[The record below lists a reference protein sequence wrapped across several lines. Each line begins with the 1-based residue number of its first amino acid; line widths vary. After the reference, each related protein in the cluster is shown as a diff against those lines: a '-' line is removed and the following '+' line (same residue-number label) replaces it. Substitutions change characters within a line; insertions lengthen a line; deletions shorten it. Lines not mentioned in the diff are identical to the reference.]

1 MLIAP
6 FIIIILQLGCCLYSI
21 VFYLLNIKKGYY
33 VIKFTHFA
41 ERRPNMIS
49 KKLAIEVLNE
59 ALATGADYAEIF
71 YEDSHS
77 YSLSIENGKVETSSS
92 NIMNGVGLRL
102 LRNNQCVYGYTNE
115 LTRKGLVSLA
125 QSLRS
130 SFHDERKI
138 TVTKLDYTNVKNR
151 NPIKQSYDDISRE
164 EKIALVK
171 EGLEEIQKRNDPR
184 LVRYIGSFAD
194 NHRFVAIFNSK
205 EKWFKRD
212 TEFGRLAYM
221 VIAADQNGFETAFNG
236 PGCQSDISFFREKIN
251 VKELANKTADTA
263 LMMLTAKECPSGKM
277 PVVIGNGWGG
287 VLFHESCGHPLEA
300 SAIAKGLSC
309 FTGKHGDMVASPL
322 VSAVDDST
330 IPSAW
335 GSIDIDDEGNP
346 GTKRLLIKNGKL
358 NDYMI
363 DDFNGRRMNREGNGA
378 CRRQNYKFCP
388 TSRMSNTY
396 ICNGK
401 STPEEIIKATKLG
414 LYTVGFNGG
423 SVDPTTGEF
432 NFGCSEAYIIRD
444 GKICEPVKGAT
455 LIGHGDEIL
464 KHIDMVGNDLELA
477 QGMCGAG
484 SGSIRTNVGQPT
496 LRVSE
501 ITVGGRGGELK

>member
-1 MLIAP
+1 
-6 FIIIILQLGCCLYSI
+6 
-21 VFYLLNIKKGYY
+21 
-33 VIKFTHFA
+33 
-41 ERRPNMIS
+41 MIS
-49 KKLAIEVLNE
+49 KKLAIDVLNE

-77 YSLSIENGKVETSSS
+77 YSLSVENGKVETSSS
-92 NIMNGVGLRL
+92 NLMNGVGLRL
-102 LRNNQCVYGYTNE
+102 LKENQTVYGYTND
-115 LTRKGLVSLA
+115 LTKKGLISLA

-130 SFHDERKI
+130 SFKGERQI
-138 TVTKLDYTNVKNR
+138 TVNKLDMIRVKNR
-151 NPIKQSYDDISRE
+151 NPITKSYDSISRE

-171 EGLEEIQKRNDPR
+171 EGIEEIEALKDPR
-184 LVRYIGSFAD
+184 IVRYIGSFGD
-194 NHRFVAIFNSK
+194 VHRSVAIFNSK

-221 VIAADQNGFETAFNG
+221 IVAADQNGFETAFEG
-236 PGCQSDISFFREKIN
+236 PGCQQSIDYFRTT
-251 VKELANKTADTA
+251 VKAREVAKKAAKTA
-263 LMMLTAKECPSGKM
+263 LMMLEAKECPSGKM

-300 SAIAKGLSC
+300 SAISRGLSC
-309 FTGKHGDMVASPL
+309 FTGKEGEMIASPI

-330 IPSAW
+330 IPQAW

-358 NDYMI
+358 VDYMI
-363 DDFNGRRMNREGNGA
+363 DDYNGRRMNRQGNGA
-378 CRRQNYKFCP
+378 CRRQNYKYCP

-396 ICNGK
+396 ICNGT

-414 LYTVGFNGG
+414 LYAVSFNGG

-444 GKICEPVKGAT
+444 GKVCEPVKGAT

-464 KHIDMVGNDLELA
+464 KHIDMIGNDLALA
-477 QGMCGAG
+477 QGMCGAA

>member
-1 MLIAP
+1 ML
-6 FIIIILQLGCCLYSI
+6 
-21 VFYLLNIKKGYY
+21 
-33 VIKFTHFA
+33 
-41 ERRPNMIS
+41 S

-59 ALATGADYAEIF
+59 ALSTGADYAEIF

-77 YSLSIENGKVETSSS
+77 SSVTIENGKVETASS
-92 NIMNGVGLRL
+92 NSMCGVGLRL
-102 LRNNQCVYGYTNE
+102 LKENQCVYGYTNN
-115 LTRKGLVSLA
+115 LSKKGLLDLANSLNK
-125 QSLRS
+125 
-130 SFHDERKI
+130 SFNGKRLI
-138 TVTKLDYTNVKNR
+138 TVTKLDMIRKKNN
-151 NPIKQSYDDISRE
+151 NPIGRSYDDVPLE
-164 EKIALVK
+164 EKIALIK
-171 EGLEEIQKRNDPR
+171 EGVDEIYSIKDPR
-184 LVRYIGSFAD
+184 IIRTEGFFGT
-194 NHRFVAIFNSK
+194 NHRFVAVFNSK

-212 TEFGRLAYM
+212 TEFARLGYA
-221 VIAADQNGFETAFNG
+221 VVVADENGFETGFEG
-236 PGCQSDISFFREKIN
+236 PGAQGDINYFRTK
-251 VKELANKTADTA
+251 VKAKEVARKAAETA
-263 LMMLTAKECPSGKM
+263 LKMLTAKECPSGVM

-300 SAIAKGLSC
+300 SAVAKGLSC
-309 FTGKHGDMVASPL
+309 FSKNKIGDMVASPI

-330 IPSAW
+330 MPGEW

-363 DDFNGRRMNREGNGA
+363 DDLNGRRMNREGNGA
-378 CRRQNYKFCP
+378 CRRQNYRFVP

-401 STPEEIIKATKLG
+401 NTPEEIIAATKLG
-414 LYTVGFNGG
+414 LYAVSFNGG

-444 GKICEPVKGAT
+444 GKVAEPVKGAT
-455 LIGHGDEIL
+455 LIGKGFEIL
-464 KHIDMVGNDLELA
+464 KHIDMVGNDLALA
-477 QGMCGAG
+477 QGMCGAS

-496 LRVSE
+496 LRISQ

>member
-1 MLIAP
+1 M
-6 FIIIILQLGCCLYSI
+6 
-21 VFYLLNIKKGYY
+21 V
-33 VIKFTHFA
+33 
-41 ERRPNMIS
+41 S
-49 KKLAIEVLNE
+49 KKLAIEVLNSM
-59 ALATGADYAEIF
+59 LATGADYAEIF
-71 YEDSHS
+71 YEDSNS
-77 YSLSIENGKVETSSS
+77 YSLSIENGKVNTSTS

-102 LRNNQCVYGYTNE
+102 LKENQCVYGYTND
-115 LTRKGLVSLA
+115 LTRKGLIALA
-125 QSLRS
+125 ESLRS
-130 SFHDERKI
+130 SFKGERKI
-138 TVTKLDYTNVKNR
+138 TVNKLDMIKVKNR
-151 NPIKQSYDDISRE
+151 NPVVNSYNSISRE

-171 EGLEEIQKRNDPR
+171 EGIEEIESLKDPR
-184 LVRYIGSFAD
+184 IVRYIGSFA
-194 NHRFVAIFNSK
+194 NQHRFVAVFNSK

-221 VIAADQNGFETAFNG
+221 VVVADQNGFETGFEG
-236 PGCQSDISFFREKIN
+236 PGCQEDIGFFKTKVKAREVARK
-251 VKELANKTADTA
+251 AAQTA
-263 LMMLTAKECPSGKM
+263 LLMLTAKECPSGKM

-300 SAIAKGLSC
+300 SALARGLSC
-309 FTGKHGDMVASPL
+309 FSGKHGEMVASPL

-330 IPSAW
+330 IPNAW

-346 GTKRLLIKNGKL
+346 GTKRLLIKDGKL
-358 NDYMI
+358 VDYMI

-401 STPEEIIKATKLG
+401 NTPEEIIAATKLG
-414 LYTVGFNGG
+414 LYAVGFNGG

-464 KHIDMVGNDLELA
+464 KHIDMVGNDLKLA
-477 QGMCGAG
+477 QGMCGAA

-496 LRVSE
+496 LRISE

>member
-1 MLIAP
+1 MSITAKEEIRML
-6 FIIIILQLGCCLYSI
+6 
-21 VFYLLNIKKGYY
+21 
-33 VIKFTHFA
+33 
-41 ERRPNMIS
+41 S

-77 YSLSIENGKVETSSS
+77 SGLSIENGKVETASS
-92 NIMNGVGLRL
+92 NSMCGVGLRL
-102 LRNNQCVYGYTNE
+102 LKDNQCVYGYTNN
-115 LTRKGLVSLA
+115 LSKKGLFDLANSLNK
-125 QSLRS
+125 
-130 SFHDERKI
+130 SFHGERLI
-138 TVTKLDYTNVKNR
+138 TVTKLDMIRGKNR
-151 NPIKQSYDDISRE
+151 NPIGRSYDDVPLE
-164 EKIALVK
+164 EKIALLR
-171 EGLEEIQKRNDPR
+171 EGVDEIQSMKDPR
-184 LVRYIGSFAD
+184 IIRTIASFNA

-212 TEFGRLAYM
+212 TEFGRMAFM
-221 VIAADQNGFETAFNG
+221 VIVADQNGFETGFEG
-236 PGCQSDISFFREKIN
+236 PGAQRDISYF
-251 VKELANKTADTA
+251 KTVVTPRATARKAAETA
-263 LMMLTAKECPSGKM
+263 LKMLTAAECPSGVM

-287 VLFHESCGHPLEA
+287 VLFHESCGHPLE
-300 SAIAKGLSC
+300 SSSVAKGLSC
-309 FTGKHGDMVASPL
+309 FSGNKIGDYVASPI

-330 IPSAW
+330 IPSEW

-363 DDFNGRRMNREGNGA
+363 DDLNGRRMGRTGNGA
-378 CRRQNYKFCP
+378 CRRENYRYIP

-401 STPEEIIKATKLG
+401 STPEEIIAATKLG
-414 LYTVGFNGG
+414 LYAVSFNGG

-444 GKICEPVKGAT
+444 GKVAEPVKGAT
-455 LIGHGDEIL
+455 LIGKGFEIL
-464 KHIDMVGNDLELA
+464 KNIDMVGNDLALA
-477 QGMCGAG
+477 QGMCGAS
-484 SGSIRTNVGQPT
+484 SGRIRTNVGQPT
-496 LRVSE
+496 LRVSQ